1 MKILVLAGEESGQ
14 IYARRIREMLSGHE
28 VRGYEDYGFKTADLA
43 VMGFVAVLR
52 RIRYFLNVKAVM
64 ERAILEWRPDV
75 VCTIDYPGMNL
86 KLAAFAKSHG
96 IRAVHVVC
104 PQVWAWKSGRIPKIE
119 ASVDRLCCF
128 LPFEPAMFRPG
139 FAEFV
144 GHPLAEEFG
153 RAVSERARRAPGG
166 IGSPGRRPLVA
177 VLPGSRIGE
186 IDRNFPT
193 MLDAVR
199 RLDGVDVVVPA
210 ANEEAKARIEGVLS
224 RSGGD
229 CRNVEVRLGGAR
241 EALLDADCAIVAS
254 GTATLEAA
262 LARCPTVLVYRV
274 SAALAWFARRVIKG
288 VCHIGLVNVMWEK
301 SGGTGEAPMPELL
314 QEDFT
319 AERTAGIVSRWLS
332 DPAARA
338 DAAARLD
345 AMVKT
350 LETGSSAF
358 SRIVGQ
364 LLRPNDSVAK
374 PGRAAAAWGQAALP
388 K

>member
-14 IYARRIREMLSGHE
+14 IYARRIREMLPGHE

-86 KLAAFAKSHG
+86 KLAAFAKVHG
-96 IRAVHVVC
+96 IRTVHVVC

-144 GHPLAEEFG
+144 GHPLAEEFAASARDG
-153 RAVSERARRAPGG
+153 RAARAEFPH
-166 IGSPGRRPLVA
+166 PLVA

-186 IDRNFPT
+186 IERNFPT
-193 MLDAVR
+193 MLEAVG
-199 RLDGVDVVVPA
+199 RLVKVHAVVPA
-210 ANEEAKARIEGVLS
+210 ANEEAKARIEGLLAE
-224 RSGGD
+224 SGGGA
-229 CRNVEVRLGGAR
+229 NVEVRLGGAR
-241 EALLDADCAIVAS
+241 DVLRAADCAIVAS

-319 AERTAGIVSRWLS
+319 AERTAAAVSRWLA
-332 DPAARA
+332 DPVARA

-345 AMVKT
+345 AMVKP
-350 LETGSSAF
+350 LEEGPSAF
-358 SRIVGQ
+358 ARIVDA
-364 LLRPNDSVAK
+364 LL
-374 PGRAAAAWGQAALP
+374 PG

>member
-1 MKILVLAGEESGQ
+1 MKVLVLAGEESGQ
-14 IYARRIREMLSGHE
+14 IYARRIRGMLPGHE
-28 VRGYEDYGFKTADLA
+28 VRGYEDYGFRTADLA
-43 VMGFVAVLR
+43 VMGFAAVLR

-64 ERAILEWRPDV
+64 ERAMLEWRPDV

-86 KLAAFAKSHG
+86 KLAAFAKAHG
-96 IRAVHVVC
+96 IRTVHVVC

-144 GHPLAEEFG
+144 GHPLAEEFAASARGG
-153 RAVSERARRAPGG
+153 RGESAAFP
-166 IGSPGRRPLVA
+166 RPLVA

-193 MLDAVR
+193 MLETVG
-199 RLDGVDVVVPA
+199 LLGGVHVVVPA
-210 ANEEAKARIEGVLS
+210 ANEEAKARIEGLLAE
-224 RSGGD
+224 SGGGA
-229 CRNVEVRLGGAR
+229 NMEVRLGGAR
-241 EALLDADCAIVAS
+241 DVLLAADCAIVAS

-301 SGGTGEAPMPELL
+301 AGGTGEAPMPELL

-319 AERTAGIVSRWLS
+319 AERTAEVVSRWLA

-345 AMVKT
+345 ATVKT
-350 LETGSSAF
+350 LETGSSALA
-358 SRIVGQ
+358 RIVQ
-364 LLRPNDSVAK
+364 TLLQDK
-374 PGRAAAAWGQAALP
+374 
-388 K
+388 